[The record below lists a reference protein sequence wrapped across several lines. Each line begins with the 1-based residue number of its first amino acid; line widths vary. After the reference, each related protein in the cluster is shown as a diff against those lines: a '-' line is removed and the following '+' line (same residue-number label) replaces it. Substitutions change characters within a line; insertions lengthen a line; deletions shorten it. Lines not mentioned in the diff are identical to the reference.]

1 MTLDS
6 APPRSSLWL
15 RVLAAVVLIPVTLA
29 SVYLGGWI
37 LAAWVGLAGLAM
49 SMEWVQ
55 IVHRERFGWRF
66 ALHALAIMS
75 ALGLAAA
82 ERPNLG
88 WQAILFCALAGAVA
102 AQAREERAIW
112 MILGIVYIATPCLA
126 FVWIRELRPLGL
138 ESIAWLL
145 AVVWTTD
152 SIAYGVGSI
161 AGGPKLAPLVSPKKT
176 WAGAI
181 AGIAGAAL
189 ISALF
194 ALLSG
199 SSSTLWVVA
208 AGVVLSL
215 LTQMGDLAESQL
227 KRTFGV
233 KDMSDLIPG
242 HGGALDRLDGL
253 IFATLGLAA
262 CILVTGLTPLAW
274 MHGS

>member
-1 MTLDS
+1 MTVES
-6 APPRSSLWL
+6 AQPRSSLWL
-15 RVLAAVVLIPVTLA
+15 RVLAAVVLVPVTLA
-29 SVYLGGWI
+29 STYLGGWI

-49 SMEWVQ
+49 SVEWVQ
-55 IVHRERFGWRF
+55 IVHHERFGWRF
-66 ALHALAIMS
+66 ALHALATTS
-75 ALGLAAA
+75 ALGLAAMG
-82 ERPNLG
+82 RPDLG
-88 WQAILFCALAGAVA
+88 WTAILVFSLIGAVA
-102 AQAREERAIW
+102 SQAREERAIW

-126 FVWIRELRPLGL
+126 FLWMRELRPLGL
-138 ESIAWLL
+138 ESVVWLL

-152 SIAYGVGSI
+152 SIAFGVGSF
-161 AGGPKLAPLVSPKKT
+161 AGGPKLAPSVSPKKT

-181 AGIAGAAL
+181 AGVIGAAVV
-189 ISALF
+189 STAF
-194 ALLSG
+194 AIGSG
-199 SSSTLWVVA
+199 SASPAAVVA

-262 CILVTGLTPLAW
+262 SVLVTGETPLAW
-274 MHGS
+274 MAR